1 MSVLY
6 YGRFAA
12 AHFQNFTASAAPRRQ
27 TLFWAQLLYTV
38 CYYVG
43 QMSMN
48 TFGYFMNCRQT
59 LIFLCLEVSRGKY
72 PIIKYREFLAAVH
85 KSCKWEL
92 FVVPTNIVCLV
103 IYEAKNAIT
112 VVINEHLFWLW
123 PIYLTL

>member
-1 MSVLY
+1 MVNVDE
-6 YGRFAA
+6 
-12 AHFQNFTASAAPRRQ
+12 HFW
-27 TLFWAQLLYTV
+27 LFYNLST
-38 CYYVG
+38 
-43 QMSMN
+43 N
-48 TFGYFMNCRQT
+48 TYFLR
-59 LIFLCLEVSRGKY
+59 LEVSRGKY

-112 VVINEHLFWLW
+112 VVINEHLLWLW